1 MTGARRKPIKP
12 AQTSEVSF
20 IHVMADPAVVTK
32 RSSMKQ
38 PSQAHP
44 TYSEMV
50 ARAILDMKE
59 RKGSSRLAIT
69 RHVASSFKL
78 SNPDAIQRSVNAALK
93 KMTAAGILVAGAL
106 GGRKGA
112 GCFKLAPEE
121 KARRLKAGK
130 KTAKS
135 AKKAV
140 KAPKKVAKKKP
151 ATKSKVAKKTAKAPK
166 KKPSSNKPE
175 KKPSV
180 KKVKPSA
187 SRKTAK

>member
-1 MTGARRKPIKP
+1 
-12 AQTSEVSF
+12 
-20 IHVMADPAVVTK
+20 
-32 RSSMKQ
+32 
-38 PSQAHP
+38 
-44 TYSEMV
+44 MV

-93 KMTAAGILVAGAL
+93 MTAAGILVAGAL

-130 KTAKS
+130 KPAKS
-135 AKKAV
+135 VKKV
-140 KAPKKVAKKKP
+140 VEAPKKVAKKKP

-166 KKPSSNKPE
+166 KKPSSKPE

>member
-1 MTGARRKPIKP
+1 MTGARRKPIKQ

-20 IHVMADPAVVTK
+20 TYVMADLAVVTK
-32 RSSMKQ
+32 KTPMKQ
-38 PSQAHP
+38 PSQGHP

-130 KTAKS
+130 KPAKS
-135 AKKAV
+135 VKKV
-140 KAPKKVAKKKP
+140 VEAPKKVAKKKP

-166 KKPSSNKPE
+166 KKPSSKPE

-180 KKVKPSA
+180 KKVKPPA

>member
-1 MTGARRKPIKP
+1 MTGARRKPIKQ

-20 IHVMADPAVVTK
+20 TYVMADLAVVTK
-32 RSSMKQ
+32 KAPKKQ
-38 PSQAHP
+38 PSQVHP

-130 KTAKS
+130 KPAKS
-135 AKKAV
+135 VKKV
-140 KAPKKVAKKKP
+140 VEAPKKVAKKKP

-166 KKPSSNKPE
+166 KKPSSKPE

>member
-1 MTGARRKPIKP
+1 MTGARRKPIKQ

-20 IHVMADPAVVTK
+20 TYVMADLAVVTK
-32 RSSMKQ
+32 KTPMKQ
-38 PSQAHP
+38 PSQGHP

-135 AKKAV
+135 VKKAV

-166 KKPSSNKPE
+166 KKPSSKPE